1 MSDTLKIVSYNLNG
15 IRAALKKDWLGWVA
29 ANDFDIIG
37 IQETKAQE
45 EQVDLSGLK
54 DLGFEHL
61 HWHSAEKKGYSGV
74 TIFSKVK
81 PDNVVIGMGV
91 ERFDK
96 EGRVIRADF
105 GDITLLNCYFP
116 SGTSGDIRQEV
127 KYDFLA
133 TFYDWITELRKER
146 PNLIIQGDYNIA
158 HTEMDIHNPK
168 SNKKTSG
175 FLPEERAWMTK
186 WFSEGDFVDA
196 FRLKNPDLQKYSWWS
211 YRARARANNKGWR
224 IDYQAV
230 AKQLEDR
237 IVRADLLNDAV
248 HSDHCPCWLEL
259 KMS

>member
-1 MSDTLKIVSYNLNG
+1 MKDTLKIVSYNVNG
-15 IRAALKKDWLGWVA
+15 IRAAIKKDWIGWVA
-29 ANDFDIIG
+29 ANDFDVIG

-45 EQVDLSGLK
+45 EQVNLDELK
-54 DLGFEHL
+54 ALGFEHL
-61 HWHSAEKKGYSGV
+61 HWHSAQKKGYSGV

-81 PDNVVIGMGV
+81 PDNVEIGMGV
-91 ERFDK
+91 ERFDN

-105 GDITLLNCYFP
+105 GDLTLLNCYFP
-116 SGTSGDIRQEV
+116 SGTSGDVRQAV
-127 KYDFLA
+127 KYDFLD
-133 TFYDWITELRKER
+133 TFYDWIVELKKER

-186 WFSEGDFVDA
+186 WFDEGGFVDS
-196 FRLKNPDLQKYSWWS
+196 FRLKNEELEKYSWWS

-230 AKQLEDR
+230 TKNLEER
-237 IVRADLLNDAV
+237 IVHADLLNDAV
-248 HSDHCPCWLEL
+248 HSDHCPCLLEL
-259 KMS
+259 KV